1 MFPQFSQVS
10 ARKKDLCIECQ
21 TGVHQLRHITF
32 FAWLDD
38 DLITVPN
45 FPAYVCDVCGR
56 LEYDNKS
63 IFWLNSI
70 LNPTSDQNPIQA
82 GRGPAR
88 TNPIQT

>member
-10 ARKKDLCIECQ
+10 TRKKGLCIECQ
-21 TGVHQLRHITF
+21 TGVHQLQYITF

-56 LEYDNKS
+56 LEYDRKA
-63 IFWLNSI
+63 ILWLNSI
-70 LNPTSDQNPIQA
+70 LNPTSVQNSIPLGNSQTQ
-82 GRGPAR
+82 
-88 TNPIQT
+88 TNQVQT